1 MSCKPKVY
9 YLFAGNIDQLID
21 PLASSFAEQ
30 GSLNQ
35 LAWWIGRTQVPSHP
49 QKTLQKD
56 SKGSKDSFSLSSKRR
71 GGEKQLEKDLKL
83 WSELKNVEEFP
94 LWPLISAG
102 MQVQSP
108 VRHSGSGIWCCHSFG
123 LGPDCC
129 SDLIPGLGSP
139 YAAGRSK
146 KEQKK
151 KKKPWSFSPPHP

>member
-108 VRHSGSGIWCCHSFG
+108 VRHSGSGIWCCHSCHIG
-123 LGPDCC
+123 CIR
-129 SDLIPGLGSP
+129 SWLGSDP
-139 YAAGRSK
+139 QPGSSICLRAAK
-146 KEQKK
+146 KEQTKTK
-151 KKKPWSFSPPHP
+151 YGGKHKEK